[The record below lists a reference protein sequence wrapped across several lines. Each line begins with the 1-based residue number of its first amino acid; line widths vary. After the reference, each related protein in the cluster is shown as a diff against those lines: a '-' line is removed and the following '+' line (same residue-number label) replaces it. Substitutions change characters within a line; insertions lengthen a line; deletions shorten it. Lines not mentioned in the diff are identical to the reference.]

1 VSLIPHP
8 GVAIGER
15 IRKLRQSL
23 PPPDDRATKSRQPYP
38 SQAEFAAMV
47 GTDRFRIIDWEVNGA
62 IPDALNRQRLAEIS
76 GLAPEM
82 FLPPGAGGTSA
93 PIEDVE
99 QRLKDYVREESQR
112 EIRKLRDEL
121 RRELRRQIKDEVAKL
136 REAV

>member
-1 VSLIPHP
+1 
-8 GVAIGER
+8 VAQR
-15 IRKLRQSL
+15 IKKIRESL
-23 PPPDDRATKSRQPYP
+23 PPPSNRTKRSRLTHP
-38 SQAEFAAMV
+38 SQEEFAAMV
-47 GTDRFRIIDWEVNGA
+47 GGGTDRFRVHDWEVNGA